1 MKSDVEIA
9 GNLFDWFDERVRD
22 ARAVV
27 KAGLSDDG
35 TLYLTALLAE
45 RARADRPAPPET
57 TLVELHARG
66 VNAPPAQQA
75 RTYRELG
82 DRSLYLVG
90 YFEESLQRGTVG
102 PGYYCEMGSAAY
114 ARVDQVFK
122 RFFANAFDDVFEEL
136 AARFR
141 DCVRVLRE
149 VRRSVDDEPDLPMR
163 LYRAW
168 VETGDAA
175 AAERL
180 RSLGLILPARPSE
193 A

>member
-9 GNLFDWFDERVRD
+9 SNLFDWFDQRVRD
-22 ARAVV
+22 ARSSVGAE
-27 KAGLSDDG
+27 LSNDG
-35 TLYLTALLAE
+35 TLYLTALLTD
-45 RARADRPAPPET
+45 RARADRPALPET

-66 VNAPPAQQA
+66 VHAPPAQQA

-102 PGYYCEMGSAAY
+102 PGYYCDMGSAAY

-122 RFFANAFDDVFEEL
+122 RWFANAFDGVFEEL
-136 AARFR
+136 AGQFR
-141 DCVRVLRE
+141 DCVRVLRA

-163 LYRAW
+163 LYTEW
-168 VETGDAA
+168 VETGSEE

-180 RSLGLILPARPSE
+180 RALGLILPARPTE